1 MTMLEQII
9 QHRWYLQKHQRAPL
23 LKEREEYLKS
33 VYSKKTYSPGYMRQ
47 LANYLL
53 LITSS
58 LGLSDGENNEVPIE
72 RIQRAADEWTHHIK
86 KHPQKKSG
94 YTPTSYAKFMDH
106 AFAWLEFL
114 GILDRRYTDNSIINR
129 LFSRKFH
136 RLRYLTSP
144 MLPERTKHL
153 EKWER
158 TGAKRSTL
166 RVIANYQLHI
176 VDFLSERTD
185 DVVREDELRAAAQK
199 WSKAEKSGPASKDGY
214 CAYLHFMYYGRDWLS
229 DLELFEP
236 TGDSFPNKDQVDEY
250 LDYLVGIKG
259 NSINTAMTR
268 FSVLRKFFMS
278 VPTKSISEITPVVID
293 AYLKERSDDG
303 CNKITIA
310 SIVTILRSFFG
321 YLSSRNL
328 CPQSLGES
336 IDHPRIYRLEQT
348 PSFVPWNILQAII
361 EEKSRL
367 SGKGIRDYAILLLL
381 SIYGM
386 RCGEVTGLRLKDI
399 DWRDETIY
407 LRRSKN
413 GRPQVLPL
421 LPIVGDAIIRY
432 LKEVRFNG
440 VKEER
445 IFLKMDAP
453 HHPIGNQAVYH
464 MVSAA
469 LKEKGIELKHYGAH
483 SIRHSCATRLIN
495 TGHSMKEIAD
505 LLGHVRLNTTAIYA
519 KVDFSGLRQVADM
532 DWSDLL

>member
-1 MTMLEQII
+1 MLEQII
-9 QHRWYLQKHQRAPL
+9 HHRWYLQKHQRAPL

-33 VYSKKTYSPGYMRQ
+33 VYSKRAYCPGYMRE

-53 LITSS
+53 LITTS
-58 LGLSDGENNEVPIE
+58 LGLYDGINNEISIE
-72 RIQRAADEWTHHIK
+72 RVQKAADEWTHHIK
-86 KHPQKKSG
+86 NHPQKKSG
-94 YTPTSYAKFMDH
+94 YTPTSYAKFMDY
-106 AFAWLEFL
+106 AFAWLQFL
-114 GILDRRYTDNSIINR
+114 GILDHRYTEDSIINR

-136 RLRYLTSP
+136 RLRYITSP
-144 MLPERTKHL
+144 MLLERTKHL

-166 RVIANYQLHI
+166 RIIANYQLHI
-176 VDFLSERTD
+176 VDFLSGRPD
-185 DVVREDELRAAAQK
+185 GIVREDELRIAAKK
-199 WSKAEKSGPASKDGY
+199 WSKTEKPGPISKEGY
-214 CAYLHFMYYGRDWLS
+214 YAYMDFMYYGRDWLS
-229 DLELFEP
+229 DLGLFEP
-236 TGDSFPNKDQVDEY
+236 TVDTFPHKDKVDEY
-250 LDYLVGIKG
+250 LDYMVSIKG
-259 NSINTAMTR
+259 NSTNTARTR
-268 FSVLRKFFMS
+268 LSALRKFFMS
-278 VPTKSISEITPVVID
+278 VPVKSISEITPVDID
-293 AYLKERSDDG
+293 AYLKERSNDG

-321 YLSSRNL
+321 YLSLTNQ

-336 IDHPRIYRLEQT
+336 IDHPRIYRLEKT
-348 PSFVPWNILQAII
+348 PSFVPWDKLQAII
-361 EEKSRL
+361 EEKSHL
-367 SGKGIRDYAILLLL
+367 TGKGMRDYAILLLL

-421 LPIVGDAIIRY
+421 LPVVGDAIIRY
-432 LKEVRFNG
+432 IKEVRFND

-469 LKEKGIELKHYGAH
+469 LKEKGVELKHYGAH
-483 SIRHSCATRLIN
+483 SIRHACATRLIN

-519 KVDFSGLRQVADM
+519 KVDFNGLRQVADI
-532 DWSDLL
+532 DWGDLL

>member
-1 MTMLEQII
+1 MLEQII

-33 VYSKKTYSPGYMRQ
+33 VYSKKTYCPGYMRE

-53 LITSS
+53 LITLS
-58 LGLSDGENNEVPIE
+58 LGLSDGENSEVSIE
-72 RIQRAADEWTHHIK
+72 RIQQAADEWTHRIK
-86 KHPQKKSG
+86 NHPQKKSG

-106 AFAWLEFL
+106 AFAWLDYL
-114 GILDRRYTDNSIINR
+114 GILDRKYTDNTIINR

-144 MLPERTKHL
+144 MLLERTKHL

-166 RVIANYQLHI
+166 RIIANYQLHI
-176 VDFLSERTD
+176 LDFLKGRKDS
-185 DVVREDELRAAAQK
+185 VVREDELQVAAKK
-199 WSKAEKSGPASKDGY
+199 WSEAEKAGPTSKDGY
-214 CAYLHFMYYGRDWLS
+214 YAYLDFMYYGRDWLS
-229 DLELFEP
+229 DLGLFEP
-236 TGDSFPNKDQVDEY
+236 RNEAFPNKDMVDEY
-250 LDYLVGIKG
+250 LNYLVCIKG
-259 NSINTAMTR
+259 YSPNTARTR
-268 FSVLRKFFMS
+268 FSALKRFFLS
-278 VPTKSISEITPVVID
+278 VTTKSISEITPVIID
-293 AYLKERSDDG
+293 AYLEERSNGG

-310 SIVTILRSFFG
+310 SIVSILRSFFG
-321 YLSSRNL
+321 YLSMRNL
-328 CPQSLGES
+328 CPQSLAES
-336 IDHPRIYRLEQT
+336 IDHPRIYQLEQT

-361 EEKSRL
+361 EEKSHL
-367 SGKGIRDYAILLLL
+367 SGKGMRDYAMLLLL

-386 RCGEVTGLRLKDI
+386 RCGEVTRLRLKDI

-432 LKEVRFNG
+432 IKEVRFND

-453 HHPIGNQAVYH
+453 HHPVGNQAVYH

-469 LKEKGIELKHYGAH
+469 LKEKGVELRHYGAH
-483 SIRHSCATRLIN
+483 SIRHACATRLIN

-505 LLGHVRLNTTAIYA
+505 LLGHVQLNTTAIYA
-519 KVDFSGLRQVADM
+519 KVDFNGLRQVADM
-532 DWSDLL
+532 DWCDLL